1 MGLNDTPSGERVHIG
16 FFGRRNSGKS
26 SLVNAVT
33 GQEMSLV
40 SDTLG
45 TTTDP
50 VSKTMELLPLGP
62 VVIIDTPGFDDV
74 GELGEQRVRRT
85 RQILNRADMAVLVVD
100 ATVGLTA
107 GDRQLVRIFEE
118 KKLPYLIAANKCDLL
133 GDSAPRQAGAAGAG
147 LAAGQAVD
155 TEREATSG
163 LAGDT
168 GRADELGRAVSAW
181 QAANPGLSGD
191 PGRAVMP
198 GLAVDSD
205 RAVMPGSAVKP
216 GEAGD
221 RGRAVMPG
229 QGVASG
235 SVIYV
240 SALHGTNINGL
251 KESMAALTGA
261 RKEDR
266 HIVGDMLEAGDLV
279 VLVIPIDESAP
290 KGRLILPQQQT
301 IRDILEAG
309 AAAVCVKDTELKLTL
324 ERLGTKPKMVIT
336 DSQAF
341 GKVSKEVPDDVR
353 LTSFSILMARYKGF
367 LDTAVMGAAKLD
379 GLRDG
384 DRILVAEGCTHHR
397 QCEDIGT
404 VKLPG
409 WLRGYSGKDLIF
421 ETSSGRSFPEDLSR
435 YALVLHC
442 GGCMLNEREMLYRM
456 NCAKDQGVAFTNYG
470 IAIAQVHG
478 ILKRSLSVFPE
489 LAEMLK

>member
-50 VSKTMELLPLGP
+50 VSKAMELLPLGP

-74 GELGEQRVRRT
+74 GELGGQRVRRA
-85 RQILNRADMAVLVVD
+85 RQILNRADMAVLVID
-100 ATVGLTA
+100 ATVGMTDS
-107 GDRQLVRIFEE
+107 DRQLVRIFEE
-118 KKLPYLIAANKCDLL
+118 KEIPYIVAANKCDLL
-133 GDSAPRQAGAAGAG
+133 EGGAVPVPQYTAAAQGMP
-147 LAAGQAVD
+147 AGQGNTIVQNPDAVQTTPAGQD
-155 TEREATSG
+155 NAIAQEASAAQGEETTQEKSDVQNATVVRGEAVVQGEASSPKVTSG
-163 LAGDT
+163 ST
-168 GRADELGRAVSAW
+168 
-181 QAANPGLSGD
+181 
-191 PGRAVMP
+191 
-198 GLAVDSD
+198 
-205 RAVMPGSAVKP
+205 
-216 GEAGD
+216 
-221 RGRAVMPG
+221 
-229 QGVASG
+229 
-235 SVIYV
+235 IYV
-240 SALHGTNINGL
+240 SALHGTNIYEL
-251 KESMAALTGA
+251 KECMAALTGVK
-261 RKEDR
+261 KEEKR
-266 HIVGDMLEAGDLV
+266 LVGDMLEAGDLV
-279 VLVIPIDESAP
+279 ILVIPIDESAP

-324 ERLGTKPKMVIT
+324 DRLGARPRLVIT

-341 GKVSKEVPDDVR
+341 GRVSKETPGDIL

-367 LDTAVMGAAKLD
+367 LDTAVKGAAKLER
-379 GLRDG
+379 LKDG

-409 WLRGYSGKDLIF
+409 WLRKYTGKELVF
-421 ETSSGRSFPEDLSR
+421 ESSSGRSFPEDLSP

-456 NCAKDQGVAFTNYG
+456 KCAEDQGVAFTNYG

-478 ILKRSLSVFPE
+478 ILKRSLSLFPE
-489 LAEMLK
+489 LAAMLAERQRV